1 MTTGFDIET
10 DYGLFVED
18 IPDKKK
24 PAPPANKKKA
34 QLQIKKR
41 PKRIDSAQR
50 QSATSLESGMT
61 SRSNFRTTGSDS
73 KKFSSERQG
82 DSGSQKIRTLEENK
96 DTLKP
101 GQKLVN
107 GNIVSKKKDRELYVK
122 QTQPLSETREKSLNQ
137 FYKQR
142 ASMY

>member
-1 MTTGFDIET
+1 MTDVDRAGMTTGFDIET
-10 DYGLFVED
+10 DFALFVED

-24 PAPPANKKKA
+24 PAPPATKKKA
-34 QLQIKKR
+34 QLQIKKK
-41 PKRIDSAQR
+41 PKRVDSAQR

-61 SRSNFRTTGSDS
+61 SSRSNFRTTGSDS
-73 KKFSSERQG
+73 KKFSSERERPG
-82 DSGSQKIRTLEENK
+82 DSGSKQVRTIEDIK

-122 QTQPLSETREKSLNQ
+122 
-137 FYKQR
+137 
-142 ASMY
+142 